1 MDTPNVSDLCQRLDY
16 TFRNEHLLLQAL
28 THTSYSNEHPTQ
40 GTGHNERLE
49 FLGDAVLDFV
59 ISDQLMR
66 RHPELPEGDLTR
78 MRASLVSEPALATI
92 ARNIE
97 LGRFLRMGKGERRS
111 GGDDKDSLLS
121 DALEALI
128 AAIYLDSSPHGGD
141 EEIQRILL
149 HLFGAALDFT
159 RGPETLEDHKTTLQE
174 WVQGVHKD
182 TVRYAIVRE
191 VGPDHDKSFLAAV
204 FFQEKELGRG
214 EGRSKKSAEQ
224 EAARQALNT
233 LRAENAP

>member
-1 MDTPNVSDLCQRLDY
+1 MDSPNISDLCQRLNY

-28 THTSYSNEHPTQ
+28 THTSYSNENPTQ

-49 FLGDAVLDFV
+49 FLGDAILDFV

-78 MRASLVSEPALATI
+78 MRASMVSEPALATI
-92 ARNIE
+92 ARNLD

-111 GGDDKDSLLS
+111 GGNNKDSLLS

-128 AAIYLDSSPHGGD
+128 AAIYLDSSAHGGVED
-141 EEIQRILL
+141 IQRILL

-159 RGPETLEDHKTTLQE
+159 LGPSTLEDHKTTLQE
-174 WVQGVHKD
+174 WVQGTHKD
-182 TVRYAIVRE
+182 TVHYDIVRE
-191 VGPDHDKSFLAAV
+191 TGPDHDKSFLAAV
-204 FFQEKELGRG
+204 YFHEKELGRG
-214 EGRSKKSAEQ
+214 EGHSKKSAEQ
-224 EAARQALNT
+224 EAARQALQN
-233 LRAENAP
+233 LRAENAQ